1 MTAIS
6 GPVWPHPPERKMT
19 SLLLYSMTS
28 LLQKILTAFGPH
40 QPPPIP
46 PCCSDIL
53 KECPM
58 RPKDYFLFCTYL
70 PFWRIC
76 WLLKL
81 LKHADMHYFSY
92 TDLKQKHFYAGTT
105 FLMTKK
111 LWISQF
117 IKESGHGE
125 IADATFIVSIIFH
138 FVCPKFQSWAEKKV
152 PWLADQIFFDA
163 SCRMSTYYSI
173 PEND

>member
-6 GPVWPHPPERKMT
+6 GPVWPHPPWTQNDVITLFYDVTVTENT
-19 SLLLYSMTS
+19 DCIWT
-28 LLQKILTAFGPH
+28 
-40 QPPPIP
+40 P
-46 PCCSDIL
+46 PCCIDIL
-53 KECPM
+53 KECPI

-117 IKESGHGE
+117 AKESGHGE
-125 IADATFIVSIIFH
+125 IADATFIVSTIFH

-163 SCRMSTYYSI
+163 SCRMYCSI
-173 PEND
+173 PKNN